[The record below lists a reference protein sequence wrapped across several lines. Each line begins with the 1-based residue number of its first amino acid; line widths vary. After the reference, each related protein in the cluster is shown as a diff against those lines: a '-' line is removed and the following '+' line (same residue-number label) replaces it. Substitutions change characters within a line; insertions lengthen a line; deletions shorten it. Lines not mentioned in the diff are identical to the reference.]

1 MSTVPLANS
10 STPRSVFSE
19 VRDTHR
25 QATLAIIATSA
36 VATCV
41 TFVALI
47 LVAVG
52 VTA

>member
-41 TFVALI
+41 TFVAAI